1 MILVKTLAGQQAF
14 RERSNVL
21 SLRQRAAFILCDGKR
36 RIQEVLAATTSVG
49 VTLDDLQTIVAQGL
63 LTQMSENAQQGQ
75 SRGSRTAEQQQRY
88 LAAYPIAVALT
99 ANLGLRGFRLNLALE
114 TAQNCDDLVALW
126 PQISAA
132 VGAGKCGAL
141 RQALFPRSSAE

>member
-36 RIQEVLAATTSVG
+36 RIQEVLAATASVG

-63 LTQMSENAQQGQ
+63 LTQRDGNAQQGP
-75 SRGSRTAEQQQRY
+75 SRSSQTAAQQRY

-99 ANLGLRGFRLNLALE
+99 AELGLRGFRLNLALE
-114 TAQNCDDLVALW
+114 AAQNCDDLVALW